1 MRLATLRLATLR
13 RTLARA
19 VIALTLLTAPWLTHP
34 ARAQSTTAF
43 PTRAIRVIVP
53 FPAGG
58 ISDVLARAL
67 GVQLASRLGQPV
79 IIDNRPGAGT
89 TIAAEQVARAAPD
102 GYTLLMQD
110 IATHALNATLY
121 RNLGY
126 DTLRDFSAVALVAAS
141 PLVLVVN
148 PEANVPSVASLITAA
163 RSAGDRMSYG
173 SSGNGTLPHLVG
185 EAFKSQASLATT
197 HVPYK
202 GQTAQ
207 HVLSGEVA
215 WTFSVMPPAVAAAK
229 GGKLRA
235 LAVTS
240 TQRVGALP
248 GVPTMAEAGVSGF
261 EFMLPSGLLGP
272 AAMPRAVIARIHAEV
287 TMALGTPELQA
298 TLATIGAEPSP
309 MSPEA
314 SAGFIARETERLG
327 RLARQSGTQ
336 LD

>member
-1 MRLATLRLATLR
+1 MLPIRVVLLALITL
-13 RTLARA
+13 
-19 VIALTLLTAPWLTHP
+19 VQP
-34 ARAQSTTAF
+34 AQAQSPPAF
-43 PTRAIRVIVP
+43 PAKPIRVVVP

-67 GVQLASRLGQPV
+67 GVQLASRLGQAV

-102 GYTLLMQD
+102 GHTLLMQD

-121 RNLGY
+121 RNLAY

-141 PLVLVVN
+141 PLVLVVS
-148 PEANVPSVASLITAA
+148 PDSGLPSVAALTNSA
-163 RSAGDRMSYG
+163 RSLGDRMTYG

-185 EAFKSQASLATT
+185 EAFKSQAGLATT

-207 HVLSGEVA
+207 HVLTGEVV
-215 WTFSVMPPAVAAAK
+215 WTFSVMPPAVAAVK

-235 LAVTS
+235 LAITAS
-240 TQRVGALP
+240 QRVGALP
-248 GVPTMAEAGVSGF
+248 GVPTMIEAGISGF
-261 EFMLPSGLLGP
+261 EFLLPSGLLGP
-272 AAMPRAVIARIHAEV
+272 AGMPRAVIARLNADV
-287 TMALGTPELQA
+287 AAALATPELQA
-298 TLATIGAEPSP
+298 TLATIGAEPAP
-309 MSPEA
+309 MTPEA
-314 SAGFIARETERLG
+314 FGAFIARETERLG